1 MQEPEEAADA
11 RLPWVSDRQCLP
23 LPGYPRP
30 FTPSTQEENSTAGW
44 GLLGSGDPAGNVLRN
59 ALRNALR
66 NVLSLPREDEASAGT
81 AGRLAPG
88 LAQGIG
94 AAPAALPGSHL
105 SFSLSV
111 FCQKGAPSEI
121 TPLSL
126 VLEVVL
132 GLGWAPAAQQ
142 CRRAVGFRMGV
153 SLGL

>member
-59 ALRNALR
+59 VLRNALR
-66 NVLSLPREDEASAGT
+66 NALSLPREDEASAGT

-88 LAQGIG
+88 LLR
-94 AAPAALPGSHL
+94 ALGLLLQHCQVLTCPSP
-105 SFSLSV
+105 SV
-111 FCQKGAPSEI
+111 FSARREI
-121 TPLSL
+121 LL
-126 VLEVVL
+126 K
-132 GLGWAPAAQQ
+132 
-142 CRRAVGFRMGV
+142 
-153 SLGL
+153 